1 MTRNGVISFPVA
13 LKKMLGR
20 GYMSYPE
27 MLVGLNREG
36 AMNEFPP
43 LQYMMQAM
51 PATGFL
57 RPLMMAESLSEV
69 ERLSHE
75 FVRLTG
81 FNSTCADYFFKSFA
95 YANGLLT
102 DEPSMPILF
111 NDAAEVD
118 GNGEGVAESHAQYS
132 AKDTSI
138 KWEPL
143 WSDEEKCRFVT
154 RLITINREN
163 ERRLGLRVSAVSC
176 VAVSKYNF
184 RLTAELS
191 RIEPDATGALYYA
204 IYTSDETIAEIGSL
218 GVVCYDDVSPLPK
231 EVIIPV
237 APQDVTKILIY
248 WLNE

>member
-1 MTRNGVISFPVA
+1 MTGNGVISFAEA

-36 AMNEFPP
+36 VMNEFSP

-57 RPLMMAESLSEV
+57 RPLMMAESLGEV
-69 ERLSHE
+69 ERLSLE
-75 FVRLTG
+75 FSRLTG
-81 FNSTCADYFFKSFA
+81 FRQACADYFFKSFA

-102 DEPSMPILF
+102 DEPAIPILL
-111 NDAAEVD
+111 DEAAEAIVDVD
-118 GNGEGVAESHAQYS
+118 GVTEPQTEYG
-132 AKDTSI
+132 AKETLI

-143 WSDEEKCRFVT
+143 WSDEEKCRYLN
-154 RLITINREN
+154 RLITVNRDN

-176 VAVSKYNF
+176 IAVSKYNF

-191 RIEPDATGALYYA
+191 RIETDATGALYYA
-204 IYTSDETIAEIGSL
+204 VYTREDTIAEIGSF
-218 GVVCYDDVSPLPK
+218 GVVCYDDISPLPK
-231 EVIIPV
+231 DVVIPI
-237 APQDVTKILIY
+237 APHEVTKILIY
-248 WLNE
+248 WLND